1 MWEGEGG
8 EGEEGREEEGVEG
21 REEEGKEEVDE
32 EKFEGLQGRS
42 HLRSK
47 ALVDGSVS
55 ANDGF
60 ASYQKNIKGF
70 LQKQAGP

>member
-1 MWEGEGG
+1 MEGA
-8 EGEEGREEEGVEG
+8 
-21 REEEGKEEVDE
+21 EVDE
-32 EKFEGLQGRS
+32 EKVEGLQGRS

-55 ANDGF
+55 ADDGF
-60 ASYQKNIKGF
+60 ASHQKNIKGF